1 MGGQETTTAQS
12 GATSGPGRRPVTGSR
27 SPGPP
32 RALSTGTDRRPW
44 WVWAAPF
51 TVVLAVLVVRSR
63 FLFTV
68 SFYEQGDAGA
78 NSILIQQAMH
88 GTLLIGNYSREGFNH
103 PGPAYM
109 YVQAVGQWL
118 FFYALHLVPAAW
130 NAHVLAVFA
139 LNSAFVAMVTGVV
152 YGWTR
157 SLRGAAAGL
166 AVVLGFVATEPWILS
181 LDWMPWMYVP
191 AYLAFLVAAASVAA
205 GGSRDLWL
213 LTLTGWFLIHGHA
226 CFLFFVPVILAAVLV
241 TVVWQH
247 GPRAS
252 WRAFIRPRVWVP
264 VAVISAVFALPI
276 VVNLVLHWPGDFGKY
291 FSYTSSSRAGGHGL
305 GPILR
310 YVLWFWWRSGHVW
323 VVALVPVVSYAVAI
337 AAVRWL
343 CPFPARGAMRRFLAA
358 LLAVNAL
365 STLAFACYAAVGID
379 DLSQHYIGYFY
390 FSAPVI
396 TLLVIALAV
405 VHAPPVPL
413 GAVLA
418 AGAAVLGVV
427 AFAAAPATAVSTED
441 TDAALPHAVQ
451 AVAAQAR
458 GRTIVIRFNHNA
470 WIDVTGFLVQA
481 ERTGVRACVQNP
493 AWTFMMTRQFIC
505 TPVQIADGAP
515 FWFNAPTAPSG
526 TTVIATLKNSQ
537 VIAGS
542 RP

>member
-12 GATSGPGRRPVTGSR
+12 PVLQSR
-27 SPGPP
+27 SPGPSLQT
-32 RALSTGTDRRPW
+32 ADRRPW
-44 WVWAAPF
+44 WIWAAPF
-51 TVVLAVLVVRSR
+51 ALVLAVLVVRSR
-63 FLFTV
+63 FLFTA

-88 GTLLIGNYSREGFNH
+88 GRLLIGNYSREGFNH

-109 YVQAVGQWL
+109 YVQAAGQWL
-118 FFYALHLVPAAW
+118 LFYALHLVPAAW

-139 LNSAFVAMVTGVV
+139 LNSAFVAMITGVV

-157 SLRGAAAGL
+157 SLRGAAVCL
-166 AVVLGFVATEPWILS
+166 AVVLGFVATQPWILS

-191 AYLAFLVAAASVAA
+191 AYIAFVVAAGSVAA
-205 GGSRDLWL
+205 GGARDLWI

-226 CFLFFVPVILAAVLV
+226 CFLFFVPVILAGALAAVA
-241 TVVWQH
+241 WQH

-252 WRAFIRPRVWVP
+252 LRVFARPRVWVP

-276 VVNLVLHWPGDFGKY
+276 VVNLALHWPGDFGKY
-291 FSYTSSSRAGGHGL
+291 FSYTSSSKAGGHSL
-305 GPILR
+305 ARVVR
-310 YVLWFWWRSGHVW
+310 YVLWFWWRDGRAW
-323 VVALVPVVSYAVAI
+323 EAALVPVSYGVAI
-337 AAVRWL
+337 AAVWRL
-343 CPFPARGAMRRFLAA
+343 TRGAVRRFLAA
-358 LLAVNAL
+358 LLAVTVV
-365 STLAFACYAAVGID
+365 STVAFACYAAVGID
-379 DLSQHYIGYFY
+379 YLTEYYIGYFY
-390 FSAPVI
+390 FSAPIV

-418 AGAAVLGVV
+418 AGAAVLGVA

-451 AVAAQAR
+451 VVAAQAH
-458 GRTIVIRFNHNA
+458 GKIIVIRFNHNA

-481 ERTGVRACVQNP
+481 ERTGARACVQNP
-493 AWTFMMTRQFIC
+493 AWSFMMTSQFTC
-505 TPVQIADGAP
+505 TPAQIAGGAP
-515 FWFNAPTAPSG
+515 FWFNAPLAPPG

-537 VIAGS
+537 VIPGTG
-542 RP
+542 P